1 MSKSKIVITILCV
14 VFLFV
19 TTPLAFYSTYKDGI
33 LTEKILLKKETIT
46 SSGEPQYYFILKNTG
61 SLSVTPQ
68 AYLTHNVKDTFSY
81 APYSLKKKKKLSDAY
96 ALMFLLLRLPI
107 IMYYAWNYYTC
118 INCSLI
124 KETVYRFSANK
135 IEQDHKYSCNLYKGT

>member
-19 TTPLAFYSTYKDGI
+19 TTPLAFYSTYKDGM

-68 AYLTHNVKDTFSY
+68 DYLTHNVKDTFSY
-81 APYSLKKKKKLSDAY
+81 APYSLSKSKKLSDAY
-96 ALMFLLLRLPI
+96 VLMFLLLVLMWPLAAI
-107 IMYYAWNYYTC
+107 YYHMTR
-118 INCSLI
+118 S
-124 KETVYRFSANK
+124 K
-135 IEQDHKYSCNLYKGT
+135 